1 MFLNALSTTKS
12 STQKVM
18 SKPKAV
24 VLFGPTAVGKTA
36 MTEQVFS
43 KGFEI
48 INADSVQVY
57 KYLDIGSA
65 KPDEEL
71 QKKIPHHLVDIR
83 DPRQQYT
90 AGDFCIDAERLI
102 YEINSRGKLPLI
114 TGGTAYYFKQLIYG
128 PSKTPAA
135 DLKIREQVNSLIA
148 EKGED
153 WAFEELNRIDP
164 VACSRIYRNDIYRIS
179 RALEVYYQTG
189 KPLSSFEVSDS
200 FRDDIDFLVIGLV
213 RDKAIL
219 DERIEK
225 RVDIMFDMGL
235 YEEMKKL
242 IEMGAD
248 SSWPGM
254 QGIGYKEFITA
265 LESGE
270 TSIDLIKKDIVKN
283 SRQYAKRQMTFFKS
297 FKNVHFVD
305 PENIPA
311 VEKLVND
318 FIENL

>member
-1 MFLNALSTTKS
+1 
-12 STQKVM
+12 M

-43 KGFEI
+43 EGFEI

-57 KYLDIGSA
+57 KWLDIGSA

-90 AGDFCIDAERLI
+90 AGDFCNDTERLI
-102 YEINSRGKLPLI
+102 YEINSRGKMPLI

-135 DLKIREQVNSLIA
+135 NMDIRKKVNSLIEERGA
-148 EKGED
+148 D
-153 WAFEELNRIDP
+153 WAYEELDRVDHT
-164 VACSRIYRNDIYRIS
+164 AAQRIYRNDIYRIS

-189 KPLSSFEVSDS
+189 RPLSSFEVSDS
-200 FRDDIDFLVIGLV
+200 FRDDINFLVIGLV
-213 RDKAIL
+213 RDKSIL

-235 YEEMKKL
+235 YDEMKFL

-265 LESGE
+265 IESGE

-283 SRQYAKRQMTFFKS
+283 SKQYAKRQMTFFKS

-305 PENIPA
+305 PDDIDT
-311 VEKLVND
+311 VKKLCKD
-318 FIENL
+318 FIER